1 MCDNCQVEYRD
12 TSGKALTD
20 YPRPSVAVDVAVL
33 TVSPVGEL
41 CVLLVRR
48 AGKRRHDTRQLPGT
62 FLHEGEILADA
73 ARRALDAKVGIA
85 GLDPVQLCVLDAPGR
100 DDRGWV
106 LSVAHLDVVPWTRL
120 ANAGTPDVHLSP
132 AAQVSGLAFDHDR
145 IVALAVERLRAE
157 YRYVPDPRGLLDE
170 PFTLLELQRL
180 HEAVF
185 GRDLP
190 KDSFRRGMEPN
201 LRDTG
206 RTQAGVVG
214 KPARLFLRSSEPQS
228 SASIGMT
235 TNAAAH

>member
-1 MCDNCQVEYRD
+1 MCDNMQVDYRD

-33 TVSPVGEL
+33 TVSPAGEL

-48 AGKRRHDTRQLPGT
+48 AGKHRHNTWQLPGT
-62 FLHEGEILADA
+62 FLHEGETLTDA
-73 ARRALDAKVGIA
+73 ARRALLTKAEVD

-106 LSVAHLDVVPWTRL
+106 LSVAHLDVVPWARL
-120 ANAGTPDVHLSP
+120 ANAGNPDVQVSP
-132 AAQVSGLAFDHDR
+132 VAQVSGLAFDHDR

-157 YRYVPDPRGLLDE
+157 YRYAPDPRGLLDE

-214 KPARLFLRSSEPQS
+214 KPARLFLRSSRGRQRPSE
-228 SASIGMT
+228 
-235 TNAAAH
+235 